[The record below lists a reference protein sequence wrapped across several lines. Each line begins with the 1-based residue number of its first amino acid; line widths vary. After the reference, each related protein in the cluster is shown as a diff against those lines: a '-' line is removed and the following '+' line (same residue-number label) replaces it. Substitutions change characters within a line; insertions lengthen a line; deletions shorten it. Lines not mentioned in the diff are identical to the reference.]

1 MGGKKVPDRSNR
13 NIFIGIL
20 ICLIIIALKPVPSL
34 DVNQMPTNNHSHDS
48 YEVVDEGEKVVQL
61 GENRIAIIETKLHSH
76 NRGDILILEFN
87 EEKKIFEKIGKD
99 NYLEDFHMETWS
111 TNGKESEESR

>member
-1 MGGKKVPDRSNR
+1 MPERSNR

-20 ICLIIIALKPVPSL
+20 ICLIFIALKPVPSL
-34 DVNQMPTNNHSHDS
+34 DVNQMPDNHSHDS
-48 YEVVDEGEKVVQL
+48 YQVVDEGERVVQL
-61 GENRIAIIETKLHSH
+61 GENRIAIIETKLHSG